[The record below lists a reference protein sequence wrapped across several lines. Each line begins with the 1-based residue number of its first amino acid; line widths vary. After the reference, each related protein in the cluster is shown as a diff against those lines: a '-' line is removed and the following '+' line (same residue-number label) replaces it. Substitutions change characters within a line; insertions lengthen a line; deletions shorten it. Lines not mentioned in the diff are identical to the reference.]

1 MTEDPYQSPPAQQ
14 PAAGGG
20 DPYGTPPAAGTS
32 EVASPAHAYV
42 APPANGP
49 IGKPRSTGLAI
60 FLFIITLGIYG
71 WYWYYQTFEEMK
83 RHRGSGLGGAMSLV
97 LNVLGIFVGVTSLV
111 LPYIHSSEVGQLYE
125 LRGQEKPVSGLTGL
139 WVFPGILILVGPI
152 IWFVKTNGALNRYW
166 ESLGATK

>member
-1 MTEDPYQSPPAQQ
+1 MTDDPYQSPPAQPTT
-14 PAAGGG
+14 PA
-20 DPYGTPPAAGTS
+20 DPYQAAPPVVGDAPAYAMPTSYAPPPAA
-32 EVASPAHAYV
+32 
-42 APPANGP
+42 GP

-71 WYWYYQTFEEMK
+71 WYWYYATFEEMK

-125 LRGQEKPVSGLTGL
+125 LRGEEKPVSGLTGL
-139 WVFPGILILVGPI
+139 WVFPGIFILVGPI

-166 ESLGATK
+166 ESFSAR